1 MKSIKNKNKQLE
13 NILKNTFFEKNATA
27 PAHPGKKAFE
37 KMIPLGPHGPMES
50 MESMESMEFH
60 GIHGFHG
67 FHGFHGINKNHQNP
81 TKKMYF
87 EKVAPEP

>member
-1 MKSIKNKNKQLE
+1 MLKKQQKHNENHETYSNSKTKKSRTIKHMFF
-13 NILKNTFFEKNATA
+13 LKKNATA

-37 KMIPLGPHGPMES
+37 KMIPLGPQ
-50 MESMESMEFH
+50 
-60 GIHGFHG
+60 
-67 FHGFHGINKNHQNP
+67 FHGINKNHQNP